1 MSRRNARILML
12 LGIMV
17 MIPACSFPFDQS
29 DSSAPVGAYDCYG
42 HEAGMLAFTGLLQI
56 DPDGDASFLGQTGQW
71 LYDHDT
77 ETFAFSGDLPLVL
90 AEYDADLAQLN
101 VTLQPDVTIAHAELG
116 VMTCNLRSE

>member
-29 DSSAPVGAYDCYG
+29 ASSAPVGAYECYG
-42 HEAGMLAFTGLLQI
+42 HEFGMLAFTGLLQI
-56 DPDGDASFLGQTGQW
+56 DPDGDASFLGNTGQW
-71 LYDHDT
+71 IYDDET